1 MKIDFTEIFCHVD
14 DFFRELDAKTNF
26 ITDKNNKPGCKSRI
40 NRSKA
45 CKSKYE
51 RKTWQK

>member
-26 ITDKNNKPGCKSRI
+26 ITDKNNCQLQCKI
-40 NRSKA
+40 HH
-45 CKSKYE
+45 
-51 RKTWQK
+51 